1 MSRLL
6 LVLGLFSVV
15 SCGPKLT
22 NVISLQKNTAIVNG
36 ADVKESDA
44 ILTSIVSVYNLEENS
59 ICTGSLIAPD
69 IVLTAAHCVTGNKSN
84 MRIIFGT
91 NVDEWLGAREPDV
104 MAEHIHT
111 ISDMKAHP
119 DYSIEPSP
127 DKITDES
134 DIALIKFRGALPEG
148 YKPATFLSDRSLIQR
163 GAMVTVAG
171 YGVSHVELQEM
182 NPKKLNPEKLAE
194 AINNGEVVCDDKY
207 KNCYEVVM
215 TGDGTLRHGQ
225 APISSIQATEVR
237 LDETKAGTC
246 AGDSGGPAYIE
257 KDGVYYLF
265 GITSRGNDLC
275 NAYGVYTNALEF
287 SQWIQDTIKVLR

>member
-15 SCGPKLT
+15 SCGPKFAGVL
-22 NVISLQKNTAIVNG
+22 SLEKNAAVMNG
-36 ADVKESDA
+36 TDVKENDA
-44 ILTSIVSVYNLEENS
+44 ILTSIVSVYNIRENS

-69 IVLTAAHCVTGNKSN
+69 IVLTAAHCVTGKKSD

-91 NVDEWLGAREPDV
+91 DVDEWLGAREQDV
-104 MAEHIHT
+104 IAEHIHT

-119 DYSIEPSP
+119 DYSSDPSSYKES
-127 DKITDES
+127 DQS

-148 YKPATFLSDRSLIQR
+148 YKPAIFLSDESLLKR
-163 GAMVTVAG
+163 GAIVTVAG
-171 YGVSHVELQEM
+171 YGVNHVELEDF
-182 NPKKLNPEKLAE
+182 NPKTLSADRLAE
-194 AINNGEVVCDDKY
+194 SIDSGEVVCNDKY
-207 KNCYEVVM
+207 QSCYKVVM
-215 TGDGTLRHGQ
+215 TGDGKLRQGK
-225 APISSIQATEVR
+225 APISSLQQTEVR
-237 LDETKAGTC
+237 LNETEAGTC

-265 GITSRGNDLC
+265 GITSRGSELC

-287 SQWIQDTIKVLR
+287 SQWIQDTIKVLY